1 MATLN
6 DINIASRDQDL
17 RERFAAAAA
26 EAGVMSPEN
35 WVADRARALVSQV
48 VQDGQTVTDV
58 FAFAVA
64 RQKAFLASTTLDLW
78 SGEVMLPPGLNPA
91 AVTDA
96 HLRSAVAQVLAQ
108 EPQ

>member
-48 VQDGQTVTDV
+48 
-58 FAFAVA
+58 
-64 RQKAFLASTTLDLW
+64 
-78 SGEVMLPPGLNPA
+78 MLPPGLNPA
-91 AVTDA
+91 AVIDA